1 MVEKKKLDGEEGEGA
16 TSFFSFSFNKCQQ
29 MNFGVLKE
37 IIMMRALFI
46 HDKMPLV
53 SSSIMEGLI
62 TKF

>member
-1 MVEKKKLDGEEGEGA
+1 MEKKGRGQQA
-16 TSFFSFSFNKCQQ
+16 FFSFSFNKYQQ